1 MLRMTNRAQ
10 VLQTLSFFNSYISYK
25 HLVMR
30 SIWKGSIGFGLV
42 SIPVK
47 LYSAVQTSSLDF
59 DMLDSRDHSRIRYQR
74 VNEHTHKEVP
84 YDKIVKGYK
93 MGDDYVV
100 MDEQDFEDAAP
111 EKSKVI
117 SIEAFVNVDEVNPM
131 FYETSY
137 YTEPDTKN
145 NKAYALLLQAL
156 TKSKKAGL
164 ARFVLRST
172 ESLCI
177 VHPVN
182 NVLVVTRIR
191 FGQQI
196 RETDDLNIA
205 TDVEIS
211 KKEMDMGLALI
222 DQYAEKFDVSKFK
235 DEYNAQLLEII
246 KAKAKGKRAT
256 VKKMTP
262 HKTSSTD
269 LYDQLMDSLK
279 VKKGA

>member
-1 MLRMTNRAQ
+1 
-10 VLQTLSFFNSYISYK
+10 
-25 HLVMR
+25 MR

-47 LYSAVQTSSLDF
+47 LFSAVQTTSLDF
-59 DMLDSRDHSRIRYQR
+59 DMLDSRDHSRIRSQR

-93 MGDDYVV
+93 LDDDYVI
-100 MDEQDFEDAAP
+100 MDDQDFEEAAP

-117 SIEAFVNVDEVNPM
+117 EIQSFVDIDEVNPM

-156 TKSKKAGL
+156 IKSKKAGL

-172 ESLCI
+172 ESLCM
-177 VHPVN
+177 VHPVD
-182 NVLVVTRIR
+182 NVLVITRIR

-196 RETDDLNIA
+196 RGTEDLNIA
-205 TDVEIS
+205 KVEVN
-211 KKEMDMGLALI
+211 KKELDVGLALI
-222 DQYAEKFDVSKFK
+222 DQYAEHFDVSKFK
-235 DEYNAQLLEII
+235 DEYNDQLLNII
-246 KAKAKGKRAT
+246 KAKSKGKRAT
-256 VKKMTP
+256 VKKLKP
-262 HKTSSTD
+262 RKSTGDD
-269 LYDQLMDSLK
+269 LYEQLMESLK
-279 VKKGA
+279 TKKGA

>member
-1 MLRMTNRAQ
+1 
-10 VLQTLSFFNSYISYK
+10 
-25 HLVMR
+25 LVMR

-59 DMLDSRDHSRIRYQR
+59 DMLDSRDHARIRFQR
-74 VNEHTHKEVP
+74 VNENTHKEVP

-93 MGDDYVV
+93 LDEDYVI

-117 SIEAFVNVDEVNPM
+117 EIESFVDIADVNPM

-145 NKAYALLLQAL
+145 NKAYALLIQAL
-156 TKSKKAGL
+156 TQSKKAGL

-177 VHPVN
+177 VHPLK

-191 FGQQI
+191 FGQEI
-196 RETDDLNIA
+196 RDTDDLNLPDKIE
-205 TDVEIS
+205 VS
-211 KKEMDMGLALI
+211 KKELDMGLTLI
-222 DQYAEKFDVSKFK
+222 NQYAEDFDVSKFK
-235 DEYNAQLLEII
+235 DEYNDELLRII
-246 KAKAKGKRAT
+246 EAKSKGKRAK
-256 VKKMTP
+256 VKKLKP
-262 HKTSSTD
+262 RKTGSDD
-269 LYDQLMDSLK
+269 LYDQLMASLK
-279 VKKGA
+279 SKKGA

>member
-1 MLRMTNRAQ
+1 
-10 VLQTLSFFNSYISYK
+10 
-25 HLVMR
+25 MR
-30 SIWKGSIGFGLV
+30 SIWKGSLGFGLV

-47 LYSAVQTSSLDF
+47 LYSAVQATSLDL

-93 MGDDYVV
+93 IDDDYVIV
-100 MDEQDFEDAAP
+100 EDQDFEDAAP

-117 SIEAFVNVDEVNPM
+117 EIESFVDIDEVNPM

-137 YTEPDTKN
+137 YTEHDTKN
-145 NKAYALLLQAL
+145 NKAYALLIEAL
-156 TKSKKAGL
+156 KKSKKAGL

-177 VHPVN
+177 VYPVD

-196 RETDDLNIA
+196 RSTEDLKLADDVKVN
-205 TDVEIS
+205 
-211 KKEMDMGLALI
+211 KKELDMGLALI
-222 DQYAEKFDVSKFK
+222 NQYAEKFDVSKYK
-235 DEYNAQLLEII
+235 DEYHNELLKII
-246 KAKAKGKRAT
+246 HAKAKGKRAT
-256 VKKMTP
+256 VKKLTP
-262 HKTSSTD
+262 KKTRGDD
-269 LYDQLMDSLK
+269 LYDQLMQSLSA
-279 VKKGA
+279 KKGA

>member
-1 MLRMTNRAQ
+1 MILK
-10 VLQTLSFFNSYISYK
+10 TLSAFHSYICYK
-25 HLVMR
+25 QLIMR

-100 MDEQDFEDAAP
+100 MEDHDFEDAAP

-117 SIEAFVNVDEVNPM
+117 TIESFVDVDDVNPM

-156 TKSKKAGL
+156 IKSKKAGL

-177 VHPVN
+177 VHPVK

-196 RETDDLNIA
+196 RDTEDLSVP
-205 TDVEIS
+205 DKVDIS
-211 KKEMDMGLALI
+211 KKELDMGLALI
-222 DQYAEKFDVSKFK
+222 EQYAEKFDVSKFK

-246 KAKAKGKRAT
+246 KAKSKGKRAT
-256 VKKMTP
+256 VKKLKP
-262 HKTSSTD
+262 QKTSSTD
-269 LYDQLMDSLK
+269 LYDQLMDRLK

>member
-1 MLRMTNRAQ
+1 
-10 VLQTLSFFNSYISYK
+10 
-25 HLVMR
+25 MR

-47 LYSAVQTSSLDF
+47 LYSAVQTGSLDF

-93 MGDDYVV
+93 MGDDYVI
-100 MDEQDFEDAAP
+100 MDEHDFEDAAP

-117 SIEAFVNVDEVNPM
+117 TIESFVDVDDVNPM

-145 NKAYALLLQAL
+145 NKAYGLLLQAL
-156 TKSKKAGL
+156 VKSKKAGL

-177 VHPVN
+177 VHPVK

-191 FGQQI
+191 FAQQI
-196 RETDDLNIA
+196 RDTDDLSVSDDM
-205 TDVEIS
+205 TIS

-222 DQYAEKFDVSKFK
+222 DQYSEKLDLSKFK
-235 DEYNAQLLEII
+235 DEYTAQLLDII
-246 KAKAKGKRAT
+246 KAKSKGKRAT
-256 VKKMTP
+256 VKKLKP
-262 HKTSSTD
+262 HKTSSDD
-269 LYDQLMDSLK
+269 LYDQLMESLK
-279 VKKGA
+279 TKKGA

>member
-1 MLRMTNRAQ
+1 
-10 VLQTLSFFNSYISYK
+10 
-25 HLVMR
+25 MR

-59 DMLDSRDHSRIRYQR
+59 DMLDSRDHARIRFQR
-74 VNEHTHKEVP
+74 VNENTHKEVP

-93 MGDDYVV
+93 LDEDYVI
-100 MDEQDFEDAAP
+100 MDDQDFEDAAP

-117 SIEAFVNVDEVNPM
+117 EIESFVDIADVNPM

-145 NKAYALLLQAL
+145 NKAYALLIQAL
-156 TKSKKAGL
+156 TQSKKAGL

-177 VHPVN
+177 VHPLK

-191 FGQQI
+191 FGQEI
-196 RETDDLNIA
+196 RSTEELDIDDEV
-205 TDVEIS
+205 TVG
-211 KKEMDMGLALI
+211 KKELDVGLALI
-222 DQYAEKFDVSKFK
+222 KQYEEKFDVSKFK
-235 DEYNAQLLEII
+235 DDYHEELLKII
-246 KAKAKGKRAT
+246 EAKAKGKRPT
-256 VKKMTP
+256 IKKLKP
-262 HKTSSTD
+262 HKTTNDD
-269 LYDQLMDSLK
+269 LYDQLMQSLNTR
-279 VKKGA
+279 KGA